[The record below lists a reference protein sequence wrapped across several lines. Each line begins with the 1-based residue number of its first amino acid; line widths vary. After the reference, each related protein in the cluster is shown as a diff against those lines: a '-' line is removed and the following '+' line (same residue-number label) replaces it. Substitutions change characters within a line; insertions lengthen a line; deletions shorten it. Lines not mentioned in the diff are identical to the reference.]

1 MKRLRQNSILK
12 RILVPLLL
20 LVILQVAVLT
30 GLLFGGGVMKRLNQ
44 NSVDI
49 INERVINR
57 KNYIED
63 EMLKRWSNLDSALNT
78 INQSAEKIKKQD
90 PQGFQ
95 KIQGKNSTSTKLLD
109 ESTQELISL
118 IRQNMV
124 TGAFIVLNT
133 DDLSADKKEGKY
145 QDKQGVCIRDYD
157 PVASPSENNT
167 DLLAERMPSELV
179 KKWKIGM
186 DTGWNSGFGFGDS
199 KTPYYSFLYEP
210 YMAAR
215 ENPDFKITDLGY
227 WSPTYTLKDNTSE
240 VISYSV
246 PLRLKDGTVY
256 GVLGVELSTD
266 YLKKLISFN
275 ELSENKTSAYILGV
289 QDGGEGR
296 PFQNAMVS
304 GPAYNMYMKQSK
316 SMQLDASGDYSNA
329 YTIRGQDSD
338 ILCSN
343 IHYLKLYNTNTPFV
357 EHKWALIGVVP
368 TDQLFAFSNKFSK
381 TLVIVV
387 AALFIASVIGVLV
400 ISILITRPVI
410 SLASDVKNSDP
421 NRPIALSKTGIKEL
435 DELGGSFE
443 KLSSDVFE
451 SARKFAQI
459 LRMASIKIGGFEI
472 DQKENRFF
480 MTDDFFRVFH
490 CEKKWDHMSAE
501 EFSENMRLF
510 VPYISRRN
518 EQDHIYIF
526 EIPTEKD
533 SVWVRLSIQYE
544 GDKVVGLAEDITKE
558 TLELQKMEYER
569 DYDLLT
575 NILNRRAF
583 NARLDQLFQQ
593 GEGILKKAALMMIDL
608 DNLKFLNDTYGH
620 DFGDKYIQKTA
631 AGLKNFSPKDSVV
644 ARMSGDEFFV
654 FFYGYDT
661 KDEIRRQIKH
671 CWSKMDAE
679 YLELPNKQKFR
690 LRMSGGI
697 AWYPDNTMDYTLLIK
712 YADFAMYK
720 VKKRG
725 KGRYGEFDSESYY
738 EDAYLLQNKEELNH
752 LIEEELIEY
761 YFQPII
767 DVATGE
773 TFAYEALMRSRLD
786 SIPTVYEILSLAKQ
800 ESKLYEIERL
810 TWFKSMES
818 FVDLMHSRAVKKGTR
833 IFINSIPNQDL
844 DDKDVEWFEFQYGE
858 YLDLI
863 VQEITEEERGNRKM
877 QAKKEERMRRWGGSI
892 AIDDY
897 GSGYNSEHLLLSVSA
912 QYLKI
917 DMKIIRDIHM
927 DHNKQQIVRNII
939 YYAHERQ
946 IKIIAEGVETY
957 EEMQTVV
964 KLGADYIQGY
974 YFAKPSLLVQD
985 IDEQKKSKLLELHT
999 EEHNGQA
1006 HMIFPFPH
1014 S

>member
-1 MKRLRQNSILK
+1 MRQLRQNSILK

-20 LVILQVAVLT
+20 LVILQVAVLA
-30 GLLFGGGVMKRLNQ
+30 GLLFGGGVMNRLNQ

-57 KNYIED
+57 KNYLED
-63 EMLKRWSNLDSALNT
+63 EMVKRWSNLDSALNG
-78 INQSAEKIKKQD
+78 INQSAEKLKTDDSKKFSRID
-90 PQGFQ
+90 SDSSVYTG
-95 KIQGKNSTSTKLLD
+95 LLD
-109 ESTQELISL
+109 ESMEELISL

-124 TGAFIVLNT
+124 TGAFVVLNT
-133 DDLSADKKEGKY
+133 KDLSKEEESRGY
-145 QDKQGVCIRDYD
+145 QNKPGIYIRDYD
-157 PVASPSENNT
+157 PVAAPSENNT
-167 DLLAERMPSELV
+167 DLLAERMPSALV

-186 DTGWNSGFGFGDS
+186 DTGWNSGFDFKDS
-199 KTPYYSFLYEP
+199 SVDYYSFLYEP
-210 YMAAR
+210 YMAA
-215 ENPDFKITDLGY
+215 EKYPELKTADLAY
-227 WSPTYTLKDNTSE
+227 WSKTYTLANNPKE

-246 PLRLKDGTVY
+246 PLGLSDGTVY
-256 GVLGVELSTD
+256 GVLGIELSTD

-275 ELSENKTSAYILGV
+275 ELSENKNSAYILGV
-289 QDGGEGR
+289 QDGGKGNQL
-296 PFQNAMVS
+296 QNVMVS

-316 SMQLDASGDYSNA
+316 SINLVASKDYDNAFTIGGSDADL
-329 YTIRGQDSD
+329 
-338 ILCSN
+338 LCSN
-343 IHYLKLYNTNTPFV
+343 VHYINLYNTNTPFADQ
-357 EHKWALIGVVP
+357 KWALIGVVP
-368 TDQLFAFSNKFSK
+368 TEQLFSFSNKFNK

-387 AALFIASVIGVLV
+387 TALFIASIIGVLV

-410 SLASDVKNSDP
+410 SLASDVKNSNP
-421 NRPIALSKTGIKEL
+421 SEPIALRRTGVKEL

-443 KLSSDVFE
+443 KLSADVFQA
-451 SARKFAQI
+451 SRKFAQI

-472 DQKENRFF
+472 DWNENQIF
-480 MTDDFFRVFH
+480 MTEDFFRVFRS
-490 CEKKWDHMSAE
+490 EKIRKNMSIE
-501 EFSENMRLF
+501 EFTENMEMFRWY
-510 VPYISRRN
+510 VSRKN

-526 EIPTEKD
+526 EIPDKED
-533 SVWVRLSIQYE
+533 LFWVRLSIRYE
-544 GDKVVGLAEDITKE
+544 EDKIVGLAEDITKE
-558 TLELQKMEYER
+558 TLELKKMEYER

-583 NARLDQLFQQ
+583 NARLEQLFQK
-593 GEGILKKAALMMIDL
+593 GKDVLGTAALMMIDL
-608 DNLKFLNDTYGH
+608 DNLKFLNDSYGH

-631 AGLKNFSPKDSVV
+631 AGLKKYTPKESVV

-654 FFYGYDT
+654 FFYGYDS
-661 KDEIRRQIKH
+661 KDEVRKKINH
-671 CWSKMDAE
+671 CWSKMDEE

-697 AWYPDNTMDYTLLIK
+697 AWYPDNTDDYTKLIK

-725 KGRYGEFDSESYY
+725 KGRYGEFDRESYFQ
-738 EDAYLLQNKEELNH
+738 DAYLLQNKEELNH

-767 DVATGE
+767 DVKTGE

-818 FVDLMHSRAVKKGTR
+818 FVDLVQSKAVKRGTR
-833 IFINSIPNQDL
+833 VFINSIPNQDL
-844 DDKDVEWFEFQYGE
+844 DEKDVERFELQYGE

-863 VQEITEEERGNRKM
+863 VQEITEEERGNRMM
-877 QAKKEERMRRWGGSI
+877 QAKKEERMHRWGGGI

-897 GSGYNSEHLLLSVSA
+897 GSGYNSEHLLLSVTA

-917 DMKIIRDIHM
+917 DMKIIRDIHL
-927 DHNKQQIVRNII
+927 DRNKQQIVKNII
-939 YYAHERQ
+939 YYAHERD
-946 IKIIAEGVETY
+946 IRIIAEGVEAY

-974 YFAKPSLLVQD
+974 YFAKPSLLVQH
-985 IDEQKKSKLLELHT
+985 IDEQKKKRLLDLQT
-999 EEHNGQA
+999 
-1006 HMIFPFPH
+1006 
-1014 S
+1014 